1 MDYESMTADEF
12 RDLGVARR
20 EAIYAKTMN
29 LGSIRAEKIM
39 QEEYEKLCADS
50 AGGDPIAE
58 DLLATWFRNGNEVV
72 PENIDMSMKW
82 LILAGANGN
91 KYSLDRLKIHF
102 GFAFDAIINLND
114 FSDFANKFEIT
125 GDNYQYVLGKL
136 LCDAVVDDMKINA
149 YDLAKQEPTYLPYSG
164 IILRG
169 FDRSIT
175 RAIDVVVAYL
185 RR

>member
-12 RDLGVARR
+12 RDLVVARR
-20 EAIYAKTMN
+20 ESIYAKTAN
-29 LGSIRAEKIM
+29 IGSIRAEKIM

-72 PENIDMSMKW
+72 PENIDTSMKW

-114 FSDFANKFEIT
+114 FGDFAHKHDINSS
-125 GDNYQYVLGKL
+125 NYQYVLGKL

-149 YDLAKQEPTYLPYSG
+149 YELAKQEPTYIPYSG
-164 IILRG
+164 IILRS
-169 FDRSIT
+169 FDRAIT
-175 RAIDVVVAYL
+175 RAIDTVVAYL